1 MDWTDILQIWNCDG
15 LFPVSLVSSRAP
27 ALFSALKY
35 LFALRRLKTL
45 MSFANVAE
53 YKTFIRS

>member
-1 MDWTDILQIWNCDG
+1 
-15 LFPVSLVSSRAP
+15 
-27 ALFSALKY
+27 LFSALKY